1 MPKLVDHE
9 QRRSEIA
16 DAVSLLAG
24 ERGLQGVT
32 FREVA
37 KKAGVSV
44 ALIQH
49 YFGSKERLL
58 FGTLEIQSSRFAE
71 RIGDR
76 LDNLPDGGH
85 PRERLRVIA
94 ASFIPTDDQS
104 RAAMLLYHSFA
115 GAALTDPSLR
125 KAEAFRN
132 SESLIA
138 AMSHELAAV
147 QASGGNTSK
156 LDPTTEATAILSLVL
171 GLSLATL
178 LGQTHPER
186 ALDVLHTHLDRL

>member
-1 MPKLVDHE
+1 MPKVVDHQ

-16 DAVSLLAG
+16 DAVSHLARD
-24 ERGLQGVT
+24 RGLQGVT

-37 KKAGVSV
+37 KEAGVSV

-58 FGTLEIQSSRFAE
+58 FGTLEIQSNRFAE

-76 LDNLPDGGH
+76 LDDLPDSGD
-85 PRERLRVIA
+85 PKERLRVIA

-104 RAAMLLYHSFA
+104 RAAMLVYHSFA
-115 GAALTDPSLR
+115 GAALTDTNLR
-125 KAEAFRN
+125 SAEAFGN

-138 AMSHELAAV
+138 VMSDELAAA
-147 QASGGNTSK
+147 QASGEIKTK
-156 LDPTTEATAILSLVL
+156 LEPATEATAILSLVL

-178 LGQTHPER
+178 LDQIHPER
-186 ALDVLHTHLDRL
+186 ALDVLHAHLDRL